1 MAGYDDGV
9 DLRDRRSDAE
19 PEGAPRQA
27 GEADRTR
34 SDSRIPSDNRPRS
47 DSRVPSDN
55 RPRSRRRWYTY
66 PITNFYPGYSNSV
79 GRLDR
84 IAPISSV
91 RMQRVLPRYNMSTEQ
106 TRTSGL
112 GPPLIDYPVSVEL
125 SGEHGSPFSRM
136 VEERRAPAG
145 AAGGRG
151 EGSDAGECAGALD
164 SARTG
169 RSSRGG
175 ATDESEEID
184 DDLRGRTV
192 DIEV

>member
-1 MAGYDDGV
+1 MAGDDEGV
-9 DLRDRRSDAE
+9 DFREPRSDAE
-19 PEGAPRQA
+19 PDTTTRDSGEGA
-27 GEADRTR
+27 E
-34 SDSRIPSDNRPRS
+34 NRPPPN
-47 DSRVPSDN
+47 SRVPSDN
-55 RPRSRRRWYTY
+55 RRRSRRRWYTY

-112 GPPLIDYPVSVEL
+112 GPPLIDYPVSVEI

-136 VEERRAPAG
+136 VEERSGTAVGGGAGGEGAG
-145 AAGGRG
+145 AG
-151 EGSDAGECAGALD
+151 ERAEAFG